1 MQKQQ
6 KMDTT
11 NEAKSLNNPSRGTN
25 FGEALPTYGMAA
37 ATALMGVRG
46 FRSTKS
52 VPSLAAGLSFGTLFG
67 VSGYL
72 LQDPATSGSGRTIA
86 LGTLPTIFF
95 HLPAPHDTTR
105 HAHS

>member
-52 VPSLAAGLSFGTLFG
+52 VPSLAAGLGFGTLFG